1 MFGENILVKILPL
14 QNEISLITIKN
25 TNNDFLT
32 GEIVEVGNG
41 YKSFSHQFI
50 MDKFTIGQHIMAQ
63 HHCVKPIE
71 IDGKKYGIIKA
82 TDVLLVLG
90 DTNE

>member
-41 YKSFSHQFI
+41 YK
-50 MDKFTIGQHIMAQ
+50 FTIGQHIMAQ